1 MVIMENHLAQS
12 EDQLVDTK
20 FNRKANMITTVD
32 VETSWQKTETG
43 GYDPSPFHPD
53 NVLVSV
59 GLHSNYGDEY
69 YFTGHSERVSKGG
82 KARIQEVL
90 SETTLLVGH
99 NIKFDLMWLLESGL
113 EYTGRVYDTMLGEYI
128 LNRGIRKSLT
138 LEMSCRRRKIGSK
151 DDRIKEFMDRG
162 VSFENIPADIVEEY
176 GKIDVEITRKL
187 FDSQMADFRLPKN
200 KGLLMTVK
208 MMNEFLVVLSDM
220 ERNGI
225 NINLDELNQV
235 EKEYRA
241 EFAYLKQ
248 KIDKIVYKQMG
259 DTKINL
265 SSPEQ
270 LSWLIYSAKP
280 KDKKEWAKIFN
291 VGIDKNTGKNKKR
304 PQYSR
309 IQFRNL
315 VKDNT
320 ETIHK
325 TVASQCMTCH
335 GKGVIKKI
343 KKDGSPF
350 KNYTKCSDCDG
361 DGYIYSSIAKV
372 AGFRQRPRN
381 VYDIAESGFRTDK
394 LTLNKIAAE
403 AEGEFKEFIDAI
415 VRHNA
420 VDTYLNTFVEG
431 LKNFTNEKGFLHPK
445 FMQAITATGR
455 LSSRDPN
462 FQNQPRGKTFPIR
475 KVVTSRFQDGKMMEI
490 DFAQLEFRTAVY
502 LAQDKQGME
511 DIKNK
516 IDVHQYT
523 ADIIGVSRQDAKAHT
538 FKPLYGGVTGT
549 EDEKRYYSKFL
560 EKYKDIKTWH
570 EKLQS
575 EAIRFK
581 QISLP
586 TGRQYAFPYAERTPW
601 GGSTYGTQIKNYP
614 VQGFATADIVPL
626 ACINIYK
633 LMQEKKVKSLL
644 INTVHD
650 SIVADV
656 YPGEEDVMS
665 EIFNRGTA
673 DVIPAL
679 KQYYKIDFNV
689 PLDTELKIGYDW
701 LNMKEVN

>member
-1 MVIMENHLAQS
+1 
-12 EDQLVDTK
+12 
-20 FNRKANMITTVD
+20 MITTVD
-32 VETSWQKTETG
+32 VETSWQVTSNG

-53 NVLVSV
+53 NILVSV
-59 GLHSNYGDEY
+59 GINDEY
-69 YFTGHSERVSKGG
+69 YFTNHSERIDKGCYHN
-82 KARIQEVL
+82 IQSIL
-90 SETTLLVGH
+90 DKTTLLIGH
-99 NIKFDLMWLLESGL
+99 NIKFDLMWLLESGFK
-113 EYTGRVYDTMLGEYI
+113 YNARVYDTMLGEYI

-138 LEMSCRRRKIGSK
+138 LEMSCRRRRIGSK
-151 DDRIKEFMDRG
+151 DSRIKEFTDRG
-162 VSFENIPADIVEEY
+162 IPFQNIPVGLVEEY
-176 GKIDVEITRKL
+176 GRMDVEITRNL
-187 FDSQMADFRLPKN
+187 FNSQMADFKMPKN
-200 KGLLMTVK
+200 KHLLKTAK
-208 MMNEFLVVLSDM
+208 MMNEFLIVLSDM

-225 NINLDELNQV
+225 NVSLDELGKV
-235 EKEYRA
+235 EREYRA

-270 LSWLIYSAKP
+270 LSWLIYSKKP
-280 KDKKEWAKIFN
+280 KDKKHWAKIFN
-291 VGIDKNTGKNKKR
+291 VGVDKSTGKNKRR
-304 PQYSR
+304 PNFSR
-309 IQFRNL
+309 VQFRNL
-315 VKDNT
+315 VAENC
-320 ETIHK
+320 ETIHR
-325 TVASQCMTCH
+325 TTAEQCMDCW
-335 GKGVIKKI
+335 GKGVIKRV
-343 KKDGSPF
+343 KKDGSPY
-350 KNYTKCSDCDG
+350 KNYTKCTQCEG
-361 DGYIYSSIAKV
+361 DGYLYRPMAKV
-372 AGFRQRPRN
+372 AGFQQRPRS
-381 VYDIAESGFRTDK
+381 VYDIADAGFRTDR
-394 LTLNKIAAE
+394 LTLTKIASE
-403 AEGEFKEFIDAI
+403 AEGEFKQFIDSI

-475 KVVTSRFQDGKMMEI
+475 KVVTSRFKDGKILEI
-490 DFAQLEFRTAVY
+490 DFSQLEFRTAVY

-549 EDEKRYYSKFL
+549 EDEKRYYTKFL
-560 EKYKDIKTWH
+560 EKYKGIKQWH

-581 QISLP
+581 RVKLP
-586 TGRQYAFPYAERTPW
+586 TGREYSFPYAERTPW

-626 ACINIYK
+626 ACINIYN
-633 LMQEKKVKSLL
+633 LMREKKVKSLL
-644 INTVHD
+644 VNTVHD
-650 SIVADV
+650 SIIADV
-656 YPGEEDVMS
+656 YPGEDRVMAD
-665 EIFNRGTA
+665 IFKQGTA

-679 KQYYKIDFNV
+679 KTYYNIDFNV
-689 PLDTELKIGYDW
+689 PLDTDLKIGYNW
-701 LNMKEVN
+701 LDMKEAI

>member
-1 MVIMENHLAQS
+1 
-12 EDQLVDTK
+12 
-20 FNRKANMITTVD
+20 MITTVD
-32 VETSWQKTETG
+32 VETSWQKNENG

-53 NVLVSV
+53 NILVSV
-59 GLHSNYGDEY
+59 GLNSYFGDEY
-69 YFTGHSERVSKGG
+69 YFTNHSERIDKGCFH
-82 KARIQEVL
+82 KIQETL
-90 SETTLLVGH
+90 DKTTLLVGH
-99 NIKFDLMWLLESGL
+99 NIKFDLMWLLESGFK
-113 EYTGRVYDTMLGEYI
+113 YTGRVYDTMLGEYI
-128 LNRGIRKSLT
+128 LNRGVRKSLT
-138 LEMSCRRRKIGSK
+138 LEMCCRRRKIGSK
-151 DDRIKEFMDRG
+151 DSSIKEYMDRG
-162 VSFENIPADIVEEY
+162 ISFENIPADVVEEY
-176 GKIDVEITRKL
+176 GKIDVQITRSL
-187 FDSQMADFRLPKN
+187 FDSQMADLRLEKN
-200 KGLLMTVK
+200 KNLLMTVK
-208 MMNEFLVVLSDM
+208 MMNEFLVVLATM

-225 NINLDELNQV
+225 NIDTTELDKV
-235 EKEYRA
+235 EKEFRA

-248 KIDKIVYKQMG
+248 KIDKIVYRQMG

-270 LSWLIYSAKP
+270 LSWLIYSMKP
-280 KDKKEWAKIFN
+280 KDKKQWAKIFN
-291 VGIDKNTGKNKKR
+291 VGIDKSTGKNKRR
-304 PQYSR
+304 PNYSR
-309 IQFRNL
+309 QQFRNL
-315 VKDNT
+315 VSDNT
-320 ETIHK
+320 ETIHR
-325 TVASQCMTCH
+325 TVAEQCMHCK

-361 DGYIYSSIAKV
+361 DGYIYTPMAKI
-372 AGFRQRPRN
+372 AGFRQRPRS
-381 VYDIAESGFRTDK
+381 VYDIAESGFRTDR
-394 LTLNKIAAE
+394 LTLTKIASE

-475 KVVTSRFQDGKMMEI
+475 KVVTSRFEGGKILEI

-549 EDEKRYYSKFL
+549 EDEKRYYTKFL
-560 EKYKDIKTWH
+560 EKYKDIKKWH
-570 EKLQS
+570 ENLQS
-575 EAIRFK
+575 EAIRYK
-581 QISLP
+581 RVKLP
-586 TGRQYAFPYAERTPW
+586 TGREYAFPYAERTPW

-633 LMQEKKVKSLL
+633 LMQEQGVKSLL
-644 INTVHD
+644 VNTVHD

-665 EIFNRGTA
+665 KIFKQGTSN
-673 DVIPAL
+673 VIPSL
-679 KQYYKIDFNV
+679 KEYYKINFNV
-689 PLDTELKIGYDW
+689 PLDTETKIGINW
-701 LNMKEVN
+701 LQMEDIK

>member
-1 MVIMENHLAQS
+1 MGIMENHLAQS

-43 GYDPSPFHPD
+43 GYDPSPFHED
-53 NVLVSV
+53 NILVSV
-59 GLHSNYGDEY
+59 GINEQY
-69 YFTGHSERVSKGG
+69 YFTNHSERVDKGCYE
-82 KARIQEVL
+82 KIQDTL
-90 SETTLLVGH
+90 DKTTLLVGH
-99 NIKFDLMWLLESGL
+99 NIKFDLMWLLEAGFK
-113 EYTGRVYDTMLGEYI
+113 YTGRVYDTMLGEYI
-128 LNRGIRKSLT
+128 LNRGVRKSLT

-162 VSFENIPADIVEEY
+162 VSFENIPTDVVEEY
-176 GKIDVEITRKL
+176 GKIDVEITRRL

-225 NINLDELNQV
+225 NINLNELGQV

-315 VKDNT
+315 VADNT

-350 KNYTKCSDCDG
+350 KNYTKCPDCDG
-361 DGYIYSSIAKV
+361 DGYIYSSIAKI

-431 LKNFTNEKGFLHPK
+431 LKNFTNERGFLHPK

-475 KVVTSRFQDGKMMEI
+475 KVVTSRFKDGKIMEI

-701 LNMKEVN
+701 LNMKEVK

>member
-1 MVIMENHLAQS
+1 
-12 EDQLVDTK
+12 
-20 FNRKANMITTVD
+20 
-32 VETSWQKTETG
+32 
-43 GYDPSPFHPD
+43 
-53 NVLVSV
+53 
-59 GLHSNYGDEY
+59 
-69 YFTGHSERVSKGG
+69 
-82 KARIQEVL
+82 
-90 SETTLLVGH
+90 
-99 NIKFDLMWLLESGL
+99 MWLLEAGFKYS
-113 EYTGRVYDTMLGEYI
+113 GRVYDTMLGEYI
-128 LNRGIRKSLT
+128 LNKGIRKSLT
-138 LEMSCRRRKIGSK
+138 LEMCCRRRKIGSK
-151 DDRIKEFMDRG
+151 DSAVKEWMDRG
-162 VSFENIPADIVEEY
+162 VSFENIPADVVEEY
-176 GKIDVEITRKL
+176 GKIDVQITRRL
-187 FDSQMADFRLPKN
+187 FDSQMSDFKLEKN
-200 KGLLMTVK
+200 KHLLMTAK
-208 MMNEFLVVLSDM
+208 MMNEFLVVLTDM

-225 NINLDELNQV
+225 NINVEDLNNV
-235 EKEYRA
+235 EREFRA

-270 LSWLIYSAKP
+270 LSWLIYSIKP
-280 KDKKEWAKIFN
+280 KDKKDWCKIFN
-291 VGIDKNTGKNKKR
+291 IGIDKNTGKNKKR

-309 IQFRNL
+309 LQFRNL
-315 VKDNT
+315 VTDNT
-320 ETIHK
+320 TPIFR
-325 TVASQCMTCH
+325 TVASQCMGCK
-335 GKGVIKKI
+335 GKGVIKRI

-350 KNYTKCSDCDG
+350 KNYSKCVDCDG
-361 DGYIYSSIAKV
+361 EGYIYTEMAKY
-372 AGFRQRPRN
+372 AGFRQRPKS
-381 VYDIAESGFRTDK
+381 VYDVAESGFRTDK
-394 LTLNKIAAE
+394 ITLSKIAAE
-403 AEGEFKEFIDAI
+403 AEGEFKEFIDAV

-445 FMQAITATGR
+445 FMQAVTATGR

-475 KVVTSRFQDGKMMEI
+475 KVVTSRFDGGKILEI

-549 EDEKRYYSKFL
+549 EDEKRYYTKFL

-570 EKLQS
+570 DKLQS
-575 EAIRFK
+575 EAIRYK
-581 QISLP
+581 RIKLP
-586 TGRQYAFPYAERTPW
+586 TGREYSFPYAERTPW

-633 LMQEKKVKSLL
+633 LMKDKGVKSLL
-644 INTVHD
+644 VNTVHD

-665 EIFNRGTA
+665 DIFNQGTA

-689 PLDTELKIGYDW
+689 PLDTELKIGNNW
-701 LNMKEVN
+701 LDMKEVNHND

>member
-1 MVIMENHLAQS
+1 
-12 EDQLVDTK
+12 
-20 FNRKANMITTVD
+20 MITTVD
-32 VETSWQKTETG
+32 VETSWQKTDTG

-53 NVLVSV
+53 NILVSV
-59 GLHSNYGDEY
+59 GINDEY
-69 YFTGHSERVSKGG
+69 YFTNHSERVDEGCYHK
-82 KARIQEVL
+82 IQSIL
-90 SETTLLVGH
+90 DKTTLLIGH
-99 NIKFDLMWLLESGL
+99 NIKFDLMWLLESGFK
-113 EYTGRVYDTMLGEYI
+113 YTGRVYDTMLGEYI

-151 DDRIKEFMDRG
+151 DSAIKEWTDRG
-162 VSFENIPADIVEEY
+162 IPFQDIPADVVEEY
-176 GKIDVEITRKL
+176 GKIDVAITRRL
-187 FDSQMADFRLPKN
+187 FDSQMNDLKMAKN
-200 KGLLMTVK
+200 KGLLMTLK

-225 NINLDELNQV
+225 NINLEELHSV

-270 LSWLIYSAKP
+270 LSWLIYSKKP

-291 VGIDKNTGKNKKR
+291 VGIDKSTGKNKRR

-309 IQFRNL
+309 QQFRNL
-315 VKDNT
+315 VSDNT
-320 ETIHK
+320 EVIHR
-325 TVASQCMTCH
+325 TVAQQCHTCK
-335 GKGVIKKI
+335 GKGVIKKL
-343 KKDGSPF
+343 KKDGSPY
-350 KNYTKCSDCDG
+350 KNYTKCPDCDG
-361 DGYIYSSIAKV
+361 DGYLYTPMAKI
-372 AGFRQRPRN
+372 AGFRQVPRS
-381 VYDIAESGFRTDK
+381 VYDIAESGFRTDRI
-394 LTLNKIAAE
+394 TLNKIAAE
-403 AEGEFKEFIDAI
+403 AEGEFKNFIDAI

-475 KVVTSRFQDGKMMEI
+475 KVVTSRFKDGMILEV
-490 DFAQLEFRTAVY
+490 DFAQLEFRTAVF
-502 LAQDKQGME
+502 LSQDKQGME

-549 EDEKRYYSKFL
+549 EDEKRYYTKFL
-560 EKYKDIKTWH
+560 EKYKDIKVWH
-570 EKLQS
+570 EQLQS

-581 QISLP
+581 RIKLP
-586 TGRQYAFPYAERTPW
+586 TGREYAFPYAERTPW

-633 LMQEKKVKSLL
+633 LMKEKNVKSLL
-644 INTVHD
+644 VNTVHD

-656 YPGEEDVMS
+656 HPDEKYIMGK
-665 EIFNRGTA
+665 IFEQGTA
-673 DVIPAL
+673 EVIPAL
-679 KQYYKIDFNV
+679 KEYYKIDFNV
-689 PLDTELKIGYDW
+689 PLDTEIKIGYNW
-701 LNMKEVN
+701 LDMEEIKIA

>member
-1 MVIMENHLAQS
+1 
-12 EDQLVDTK
+12 
-20 FNRKANMITTVD
+20 MITTVD
-32 VETSWQKTETG
+32 VETSWQKTDTG

-53 NVLVSV
+53 NILVSV
-59 GLHSNYGDEY
+59 GINDEY
-69 YFTGHSERVSKGG
+69 YFTNHSERVDEGCYHK
-82 KARIQEVL
+82 IQSIL
-90 SETTLLVGH
+90 DKTTLLIGH
-99 NIKFDLMWLLESGL
+99 NIKFDLMWLLESGFK
-113 EYTGRVYDTMLGEYI
+113 YTGRVYDTMLGEYI

-151 DDRIKEFMDRG
+151 DSAIKEWTDRG
-162 VSFENIPADIVEEY
+162 IPFQDIPADVVEEY
-176 GKIDVEITRKL
+176 GKIDVAITRRL
-187 FDSQMADFRLPKN
+187 FDSQMNDLKMAKN
-200 KGLLMTVK
+200 KGLLMTLK

-225 NINLDELNQV
+225 NINLEELHSV

-270 LSWLIYSAKP
+270 LSWLIYSKKP

-291 VGIDKNTGKNKKR
+291 VGIDKSTGKNKRR

-309 IQFRNL
+309 QQFRNL
-315 VKDNT
+315 VSDNT
-320 ETIHK
+320 EVIHR
-325 TVASQCMTCH
+325 TVAQQCHTCK
-335 GKGVIKKI
+335 GKGVIKKV
-343 KKDGSPF
+343 KKDGSPY
-350 KNYTKCSDCDG
+350 KNYTKCPDCDG
-361 DGYIYSSIAKV
+361 EGYLYTPMAKI
-372 AGFRQRPRN
+372 AGFRQVPRS
-381 VYDIAESGFRTDK
+381 VYDIAESGFRTDRI
-394 LTLNKIAAE
+394 TLNKIASE
-403 AEGEFKEFIDAI
+403 AEGEFKDFIDAI

-475 KVVTSRFQDGKMMEI
+475 KVVTSRFKDGMILEV
-490 DFAQLEFRTAVY
+490 DFAQLEFRTAVF

-549 EDEKRYYSKFL
+549 EDEKRYYTKFL
-560 EKYKDIKTWH
+560 EKYKDIKVWH
-570 EKLQS
+570 DQLQS

-581 QISLP
+581 RVKLP
-586 TGRQYAFPYAERTPW
+586 TGREYSFPYAERTPW

-633 LMQEKKVKSLL
+633 LMKEKNVKSLL
-644 INTVHD
+644 VNTVHD

-656 YPGEEDVMS
+656 HPDEKYIMGK
-665 EIFNRGTA
+665 IFEQGTA

-679 KQYYKIDFNV
+679 KEYYKIDFNV
-689 PLDTELKIGYDW
+689 PLDTEIKIGYNW
-701 LNMKEVN
+701 LDMEEIKIT

>member
-1 MVIMENHLAQS
+1 
-12 EDQLVDTK
+12 
-20 FNRKANMITTVD
+20 MITTVD
-32 VETSWQKTETG
+32 VETSWQRNENG

-53 NVLVSV
+53 NILVSV
-59 GLHSNYGDEY
+59 GLNSYFGDEY
-69 YFTGHSERVSKGG
+69 YFTNHSERIDKGCAV
-82 KARIQEVL
+82 KIQETL
-90 SETTLLVGH
+90 DKTTLLVGH
-99 NIKFDLMWLLESGL
+99 NIKFDLMWLLESGFK
-113 EYTGRVYDTMLGEYI
+113 YKGRVYDTMLGEYI
-128 LNRGIRKSLT
+128 LNRGVRKSLT
-138 LEMSCRRRKIGSK
+138 LEMCCRRRKIGSK
-151 DDRIKEFMDRG
+151 DSSVKEWMDRG
-162 VSFENIPADIVEEY
+162 VSFENIPKDIVEEY
-176 GKIDVEITRKL
+176 GKIDVQITRRL
-187 FDSQMADFRLPKN
+187 FDSQMADLKLEKN

-225 NINLDELNQV
+225 NVDLKELDRV
-235 EKEYRA
+235 EKEFRA

-248 KIDKIVYKQMG
+248 KIDKIVYRQMG

-270 LSWLIYSAKP
+270 LAWLIYSMKP
-280 KDKKEWAKIFN
+280 KDKKQWAKIFN
-291 VGIDKNTGKNKKR
+291 VGIDKNTGKSKR
-304 PQYSR
+304 RPNYSR
-309 IQFRNL
+309 QQFRNL
-315 VKDNT
+315 VADNT
-320 ETIHK
+320 ETIHR
-325 TVASQCMTCH
+325 TVAEQCIACH
-335 GKGVIKKI
+335 GKGVIKRI

-361 DGYIYSSIAKV
+361 EGYIYTPMAKV
-372 AGFRQRPRN
+372 AGFRQRPRS
-381 VYDIAESGFRTDK
+381 VYDIAESGFRTDRI
-394 LTLNKIAAE
+394 TLSKIASE

-462 FQNQPRGKTFPIR
+462 FQNQPRGRTFPIR
-475 KVVTSRFQDGKMMEI
+475 KVVTSRFEGGKILEI

-511 DIKNK
+511 DIKNN

-549 EDEKRYYSKFL
+549 EDEKRYYTKFL

-575 EAIRFK
+575 EAIRYK
-581 QISLP
+581 RIKLP
-586 TGRQYAFPYAERTPW
+586 TGREYAFPFAERTPW

-614 VQGFATADIVPL
+614 VQGFATADIVPM

-633 LMQEKKVKSLL
+633 IMQDKGVKSSLV
-644 INTVHD
+644 NTVHD

-665 EIFNRGTA
+665 EIFKQGTS
-673 DVIPAL
+673 DVIPSL
-679 KQYYKIDFNV
+679 KTYYNINFNV
-689 PLDTELKIGYDW
+689 PLDTESKIGINW
-701 LNMKEVN
+701 LQMEDIK

>member
-1 MVIMENHLAQS
+1 
-12 EDQLVDTK
+12 
-20 FNRKANMITTVD
+20 MITTVD
-32 VETSWQKTETG
+32 VETSWQKNENG

-53 NVLVSV
+53 NILVSV
-59 GLHSNYGDEY
+59 GLNSYFGDEY
-69 YFTGHSERVSKGG
+69 YFTNHSERIDKGCFH
-82 KARIQEVL
+82 KIQETL
-90 SETTLLVGH
+90 DKTTLLVGH
-99 NIKFDLMWLLESGL
+99 NIKFDLMWLLEAGFK
-113 EYTGRVYDTMLGEYI
+113 YTGRVYDTMLGEYI
-128 LNRGIRKSLT
+128 LNRGVRKSLT
-138 LEMSCRRRKIGSK
+138 LEMCCRRRKIGSK
-151 DDRIKEFMDRG
+151 DSSIKEYMDRG
-162 VSFENIPADIVEEY
+162 ISFENIPADVVEEY
-176 GKIDVEITRKL
+176 GKIDVQITRSL
-187 FDSQMADFRLPKN
+187 FDSQMADLRLEKN
-200 KGLLMTVK
+200 KNLLMTVK
-208 MMNEFLVVLSDM
+208 MMNEFLVVLATM

-225 NINLDELNQV
+225 NIDTTELDKV
-235 EKEYRA
+235 EKEFRA

-248 KIDKIVYKQMG
+248 KIDKIVYRQMG

-270 LSWLIYSAKP
+270 LSWLIYSMKP
-280 KDKKEWAKIFN
+280 KDKKQWAKIFN
-291 VGIDKNTGKNKKR
+291 VGIDKNTGKNKRR
-304 PQYSR
+304 PNYSR
-309 IQFRNL
+309 QQFRNL
-315 VKDNT
+315 VADNT
-320 ETIHK
+320 ETIHR
-325 TVASQCMTCH
+325 TVAEQCVHCK
-335 GKGVIKKI
+335 GKGVIKRI

-350 KNYTKCSDCDG
+350 KNYTKCPECDG
-361 DGYIYSSIAKV
+361 DGYIYTPMAKI
-372 AGFRQRPRN
+372 AGFRQRPRS

-394 LTLNKIAAE
+394 LTLTKIASE
-403 AEGEFKEFIDAI
+403 AEGEFKEFIDSI

-475 KVVTSRFQDGKMMEI
+475 KVVTSRFEGGKILEI

-549 EDEKRYYSKFL
+549 EDEKRYYTKFL
-560 EKYKDIKTWH
+560 EKYKDIKKWH
-570 EKLQS
+570 ENLQS
-575 EAIRFK
+575 EAIRYK
-581 QISLP
+581 RVKLP
-586 TGRQYAFPYAERTPW
+586 TGREYAFPYAERTPW

-633 LMQEKKVKSLL
+633 LMQEQGVKSLL
-644 INTVHD
+644 VNTVHD

-665 EIFNRGTA
+665 KIFKQGTSN
-673 DVIPAL
+673 VIPSL
-679 KQYYKIDFNV
+679 KEYYKINFNV
-689 PLDTELKIGYDW
+689 PLDTETKIGINW
-701 LNMKEVN
+701 LQMEDIK

>member
-1 MVIMENHLAQS
+1 
-12 EDQLVDTK
+12 
-20 FNRKANMITTVD
+20 MITTVD

-69 YFTGHSERVSKGG
+69 YFTGHSERISKGG

-90 SETTLLVGH
+90 NETTLLVGH

-128 LNRGIRKSLT
+128 LNRGVRKSLT

-162 VSFENIPADIVEEY
+162 VSFENIPADVVEEY
-176 GKIDVEITRKL
+176 GKIDVEITRRL

-225 NINLDELNQV
+225 NINLDELGQV

-241 EFAYLKQ
+241 EFSYLKQ

-259 DTKINL
+259 DTKITL
-265 SSPEQ
+265 TSPEQ
-270 LSWLIYSAKP
+270 LSWLIYSMKP
-280 KDKKEWAKIFN
+280 KDKKQWAKIFN
-291 VGIDKNTGKNKKR
+291 IGIDKNTGKNKRR
-304 PQYSR
+304 PNYSR
-309 IQFRNL
+309 QQFRNL
-315 VKDNT
+315 VADNT
-320 ETIHK
+320 ETVHR

-361 DGYIYSSIAKV
+361 DGYIYSPIAKF

-431 LKNFTNEKGFLHPK
+431 LKKFTNEKGFLHPK

-549 EDEKRYYSKFL
+549 EDEKRYYTKFL

-570 EKLQS
+570 EKLQT

-581 QISLP
+581 QIKLP
-586 TGRQYAFPYAERTPW
+586 TGREYAFPYAERTPW

-633 LMQEKKVKSLL
+633 LMKKEKVKSLL
-644 INTVHD
+644 VNTVHD

-665 EIFNRGTA
+665 KIFKQGTA

-679 KQYYKIDFNV
+679 KEYYKIDFNV

-701 LNMKEVN
+701 LNMEEVK

>member
-1 MVIMENHLAQS
+1 
-12 EDQLVDTK
+12 
-20 FNRKANMITTVD
+20 MITTVD

-43 GYDPSPFHPD
+43 GYDPSPFHED
-53 NVLVSV
+53 NILVSV
-59 GLHSNYGDEY
+59 GINDDY
-69 YFTGHSERVSKGG
+69 YFTNHSERIDIGCASK
-82 KARIQEVL
+82 IQSIL
-90 SETTLLVGH
+90 NKTTLLVGH
-99 NIKFDLMWLLESGL
+99 NIKFDLMWLLESGFK
-113 EYTGRVYDTMLGEYI
+113 YNGRVYDTMLGEYI
-128 LNRGIRKSLT
+128 LNRGVRKSLT

-162 VSFENIPADIVEEY
+162 VSFENIPVDVVEEY
-176 GKIDVEITRKL
+176 GRIDVEITRRL

-225 NINLDELNQV
+225 NINLNELGQV

-270 LSWLIYSAKP
+270 LSWLIYSMKP

-291 VGIDKNTGKNKKR
+291 VGIDKNTGKNKRR

-309 IQFRNL
+309 MQFRNL
-315 VKDNT
+315 VADNS
-320 ETIHK
+320 EIIHR
-325 TVASQCMTCH
+325 TVASQCIACH
-335 GKGVIKKI
+335 GKGVIKRI
-343 KKDGSPF
+343 KKDGSPY

-361 DGYIYSSIAKV
+361 EGYIYSPIAKI

-394 LTLNKIAAE
+394 LTLTKISAE

-475 KVVTSRFQDGKMMEI
+475 KVVTSRFKDGKIMEI

-549 EDEKRYYSKFL
+549 EDEKRYYTKFL

-581 QISLP
+581 QIKLP
-586 TGRQYAFPYAERTPW
+586 TGREYSFPYAERTPW

-633 LMQEKKVKSLL
+633 LMQEQKVKSLL
-644 INTVHD
+644 VNTVHD

-665 EIFNRGTA
+665 KIFNQGTA

-679 KQYYKIDFNV
+679 KEYYKINFNV

-701 LNMKEVN
+701 LNMKEVS

>member
-1 MVIMENHLAQS
+1 
-12 EDQLVDTK
+12 
-20 FNRKANMITTVD
+20 MITTVD
-32 VETSWQKTETG
+32 VETSWQRNENG

-53 NVLVSV
+53 NILVSV
-59 GLHSNYGDEY
+59 GLNSKYGDEY
-69 YFTGHSERVSKGG
+69 YFTAHSEKVSRGG

-90 SETTLLVGH
+90 DETTLLIGH
-99 NIKFDLMWLLESGL
+99 NIKFDLMWLLESGFK
-113 EYTGRVYDTMLGEYI
+113 YTGRVYDTMLGEYI
-128 LNRGIRKSLT
+128 LNRGVRKSLT
-138 LEMSCRRRKIGSK
+138 LEMCCRRRKIGSK
-151 DDRIKEFMDRG
+151 DSSIKEYMDRG
-162 VSFENIPADIVEEY
+162 ISFENIPADVVEEY
-176 GKIDVEITRKL
+176 GRIDVQITRRL

-200 KGLLMTVK
+200 KDLLMTAK

-220 ERNGI
+220 EINGI
-225 NINLDELNQV
+225 NINLDELNKV

-270 LSWLIYSAKP
+270 LSWLIYSIKP

-291 VGIDKNTGKNKKR
+291 VGIDKNTGKNKRR
-304 PQYSR
+304 PNYSR
-309 IQFRNL
+309 QQFRNL
-315 VKDNT
+315 VSDNT
-320 ETIHK
+320 ETIHR
-325 TVASQCMTCH
+325 TVAEQCIACK

-343 KKDGSPF
+343 KKDGSPY
-350 KNYTKCSDCDG
+350 KNYTKCADCDG
-361 DGYIYSSIAKV
+361 DGYIYVSMGKV
-372 AGFRQRPRN
+372 AGFRQRPRS
-381 VYDIAESGFRTDK
+381 VYDIAESGFRTDRI
-394 LTLNKIAAE
+394 TLNKIASE

-475 KVVTSRFQDGKMMEI
+475 KVVTSRFDKGSILEI
-490 DFAQLEFRTAVY
+490 DFAQLEFRTAVF

-549 EDEKRYYSKFL
+549 EDEKRYYTKFL
-560 EKYKDIKTWH
+560 EKYKDIKKWH
-570 EKLQS
+570 EELQT

-581 QISLP
+581 RVKLP
-586 TGRQYAFPYAERTPW
+586 TGREYAFPYAERTPW

-626 ACINIYK
+626 ACINISK
-633 LMQEKKVKSLL
+633 LMKKQKVKSLL
-644 INTVHD
+644 VNTVHD

-665 EIFNRGTA
+665 NIFKQGTA

-679 KQYYKIDFNV
+679 KQYYKINFNV

-701 LNMKEVN
+701 LNMKEVG

>member
-1 MVIMENHLAQS
+1 
-12 EDQLVDTK
+12 
-20 FNRKANMITTVD
+20 MITTVD
-32 VETSWQKTETG
+32 VETSWQKTENG

-53 NVLVSV
+53 NILVSV
-59 GLHSNYGDEY
+59 GINDEY
-69 YFTGHSERVSKGG
+69 YFTNHSERIDDGCYHK
-82 KARIQEVL
+82 IQSIL
-90 SETTLLVGH
+90 DKSTLLIGH
-99 NIKFDLMWLLESGL
+99 NIKFDLMWLLEAGFK
-113 EYTGRVYDTMLGEYI
+113 YNGRVYDTMLGEYI

-138 LEMSCRRRKIGSK
+138 LEMCCRRRKIGSK
-151 DDRIKEFMDRG
+151 DNRIKEFTDRG
-162 VSFENIPADIVEEY
+162 ISFENIPADIVEEY
-176 GKIDVEITRKL
+176 GRIDVEITRRL
-187 FDSQMADFRLPKN
+187 FNSQMQDFRLPKN
-200 KGLLMTVK
+200 KDLLMTAK

-220 ERNGI
+220 EINGI
-225 NINLDELNQV
+225 NINLDELNKV

-270 LSWLIYSAKP
+270 LSWLIYSIKP

-315 VKDNT
+315 VADNT
-320 ETIHK
+320 ETIYR
-325 TVASQCMTCH
+325 TVASQCLTCS
-335 GKGVIKKI
+335 GKGVVRKI
-343 KKDGSPF
+343 KKDGSPY
-350 KNYTKCSDCDG
+350 KNYSKCSDCDG
-361 DGYIYSSIAKV
+361 DGYIYSAIAKI

-381 VYDIAESGFRTDK
+381 VYDIAESGFRTDRI
-394 LTLNKIAAE
+394 TLNKIASE

-475 KVVTSRFQDGKMMEI
+475 KVVTSRFDKGSILEI
-490 DFAQLEFRTAVY
+490 DFAQLEFRTAVF

-549 EDEKRYYSKFL
+549 EDEKRYYTKFL
-560 EKYKDIKTWH
+560 EKYKDIKKWH
-570 EKLQS
+570 EELQS

-581 QISLP
+581 RVKLP
-586 TGRQYAFPYAERTPW
+586 TGREYAFPYAERTPW

-626 ACINIYK
+626 ACINISK
-633 LMQEKKVKSLL
+633 LMKKQKVKSLL
-644 INTVHD
+644 VNTVHD

-665 EIFNRGTA
+665 NIFKQGTA

-679 KQYYKIDFNV
+679 KEYYKINFNV

-701 LNMKEVN
+701 LNMKEVNND